1 MQRLAIDVAP
11 PSCLTLLF
19 MKANLT
25 GMRFVRPILL
35 MAAAFL
41 LAAYVFDCDAMAT
54 PEQAMQC
61 CQSMPC
67 SSETHHDQDCCKT
80 MPTMHAPFVQP
91 ASAHGGGFSLE
102 LLAVLPAPVESIVVV
117 LPIGS
122 VATHCHTPPIPDFSS
137 PTPLRI

>member
-1 MQRLAIDVAP
+1 MAP
-11 PSCLTLLF
+11 PSGLTLLF
-19 MKANLT
+19 MKANLVW
-25 GMRFVRPILL
+25 MRFVRPILL
-35 MAAAFL
+35 IAAAFL

-67 SSETHHDQDCCKT
+67 SSEAHHDQDCCNT
-80 MPTMHAPFVQP
+80 MPTMHAPFVQT
-91 ASAHGGGFSLE
+91 ASAHGAGFSLE
-102 LLAVLPAPVESIVVV
+102 LLAVLPAPVESIAVV

-122 VATHCHTPPIPDFSS
+122 VGAHSHAPPIPDFSS